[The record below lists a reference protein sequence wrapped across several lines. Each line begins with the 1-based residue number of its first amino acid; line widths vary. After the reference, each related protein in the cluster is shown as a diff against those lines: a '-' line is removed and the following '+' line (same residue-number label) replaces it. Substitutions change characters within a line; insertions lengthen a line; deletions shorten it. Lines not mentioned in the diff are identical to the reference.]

1 MPNPQPKTRLF
12 DKSWGCRY
20 IRDLYTKVD
29 FKYLHVYVW
38 NASPG
43 CIIEEAFHFFFKP
56 HPPPFLQSNNI
67 VCHAEAECVMHRAP
81 VFLRGMSYRS
91 WDGVKQG
98 ATYKGGGSD
107 GGPGCR
113 EWDSTS
119 RLVETRREPSSLHG
133 AAASG
138 AGNEVLLV
146 SFHRGWCNSATRGAC
161 RSNIE
166 IALLKNWINI

>member
-43 CIIEEAFHFFFKP
+43 CIIEEAFHFFFFYP

-67 VCHAEAECVMHRAP
+67 VCHAETECVMHRAP

-98 ATYKGGGSD
+98 APHKGGGGD
-107 GGPGCR
+107 GGR
-113 EWDSTS
+113 V
-119 RLVETRREPSSLHG
+119 VENEIQHPVWWKLGESW
-133 AAASG
+133 AACV
-138 AGNEVLLV
+138 VLLLQEKEMKY
-146 SFHRGWCNSATRGAC
+146 C
-161 RSNIE
+161 
-166 IALLKNWINI
+166 